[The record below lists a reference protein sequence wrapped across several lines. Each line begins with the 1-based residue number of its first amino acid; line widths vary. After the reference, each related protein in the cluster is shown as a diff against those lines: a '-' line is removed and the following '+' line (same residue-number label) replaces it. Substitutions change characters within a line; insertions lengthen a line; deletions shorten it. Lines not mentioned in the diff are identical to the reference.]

1 MEHLNKFKES
11 KNMATLKN
19 VVEKQAYLLY
29 TPDQLLGSISSR
41 NNEAILNIINVLL
54 KGSKSI
60 RSALS
65 HDIS

>member
-1 MEHLNKFKES
+1 
-11 KNMATLKN
+11 MATLKN